1 MHVLFFCLFPQKCWE
16 RAGYSSAHR
25 GKVYYTKVLLSVT
38 EEDTRCPKEIW
49 TVGPNSS
56 GPNLGVPVRKCLGD
70 RLRLQW
76 RTHPCWVWQ
85 VCKKYGNVFK
95 PKIPF
100 RSLERLQLSYVDII
114 QVHDFEFAQDPAR
127 IALKVLP
134 VLKQIVASGRAR
146 WGWLKWSA
154 RWLA

>member
-1 MHVLFFCLFPQKCWE
+1 M
-16 RAGYSSAHR
+16 
-25 GKVYYTKVLLSVT
+25 
-38 EEDTRCPKEIW
+38 
-49 TVGPNSS
+49 
-56 GPNLGVPVRKCLGD
+56 
-70 RLRLQW
+70 
-76 RTHPCWVWQ
+76 
-85 VCKKYGNVFK
+85 FK

-146 WGWLKWSA
+146 
-154 RWLA
+154 